1 MQENISETDL
11 SSLFIYFGIRFIYT
25 QRNNSFPGN
34 FSFSWNRKLNLL
46 SENDSIW
53 AANLTQNSAPD
64 LQLYNPTDGICLA
77 LTCQAALRGHTQQAA
92 PSLPDGQA
100 DHMCGLVRWRSVLW
114 LSFLWSSPRSKFPKI
129 LRELQ
134 RVSAGETGVNWIDG
148 QNQWISPVGAKKG
161 SRECYRR
168 RTA

>member
-46 SENDSIW
+46 SENDSVW
-53 AANLTQNSAPD
+53 AANLTPNSAPD

-77 LTCQAALRGHTQQAA
+77 LTCQAALGGHTQQAA

-100 DHMCGLVRWRSVLW
+100 DHMCGWVRWRSVLW
-114 LSFLWSSPRSKFPKI
+114 LSSLFTKEQIPQDPERVTKGNCWWNWCKLDWWSKSTNLSCGSK
-129 LRELQ
+129 Q
-134 RVSAGETGVNWIDG
+134 RF
-148 QNQWISPVGAKKG
+148 QK
-161 SRECYRR
+161 CYRR